1 MKWRGL
7 GCSGVAWHGVKLG
20 VGWGGCGVVWSGA
33 GSGGVVCRGGGLAWG
48 FPSQNADVNA
58 EFCNAELFQICIT
71 QRNQFRYASELNVEI
86 TDDSEALLL
95 RMGGSGR
102 LAGRPGSF
110 Q

>member
-1 MKWRGL
+1 MIKKA
-7 GCSGVAWHGVKLG
+7 SGF
-20 VGWGGCGVVWSGA
+20 
-33 GSGGVVCRGGGLAWG
+33 VVCFL
-48 FPSQNADVNA
+48 SQNADVNA